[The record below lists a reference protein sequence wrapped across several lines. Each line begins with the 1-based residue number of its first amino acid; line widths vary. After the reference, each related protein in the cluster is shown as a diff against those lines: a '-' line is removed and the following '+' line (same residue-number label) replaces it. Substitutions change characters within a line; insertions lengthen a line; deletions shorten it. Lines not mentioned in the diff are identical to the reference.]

1 MRDKIFIVVP
11 AYNEAAAIGAVI
23 SNLRARWPR
32 VVVVD
37 DGSSDATGAT
47 AREAGAT
54 VLTHIVNRGQ
64 GAALQTGIR
73 YALEQ
78 GAAVI
83 VTFDSDG
90 QHSSEDLE
98 RLIAPILEGTA
109 DVVLGSRF
117 LGSADGIP
125 STRKLLLR
133 GAIFFTRLSS
143 GLKVTD
149 AHNGLRAFCRA
160 AASQIQIELD
170 RMAHASEI
178 LDQIARSRMRFV
190 EVPVH
195 IRYSEYSRAK
205 GQSSLGAL
213 RVLFDYIWSRWIR

>member
-23 SNLRARWPR
+23 SSLRARWPR

-37 DGSSDATGAT
+37 DGSRDATGAM

-64 GAALQTGIR
+64 GAALQTGIQ

-90 QHSSEDLE
+90 QHASEDLE
-98 RLIAPILEGTA
+98 RLISPILDGTA

-117 LGSADGIP
+117 LGSAEGIP
-125 STRKLLLR
+125 STRKLLLQ

-149 AHNGLRAFCRA
+149 AHNGLRAFSRT

-178 LDQIARSRMRFV
+178 LDQISRRRMRFV